1 MGSMNSTSDL
11 GEPDFEPDAEPN
23 EALLDA
29 EKTIASLTQE
39 RNLLRLRVAE
49 AEMQCTRMNSQVV
62 DITGRFTAFKAAV
75 ALVMKELTR
84 D

>member
-1 MGSMNSTSDL
+1 MGTMNTTSDL
-11 GEPDFEPDAEPN
+11 GEQSLTPD

-29 EKTIASLTQE
+29 EKAIASLTQE

-49 AEMQCTRMNSQVV
+49 AEMQGTRMNSQVV
-62 DITGRFTAFKAAV
+62 DITGRFAAFKEAI

>member
-1 MGSMNSTSDL
+1 MGTMNHVSDL
-11 GEPDFEPDAEPN
+11 GEQSLTPD

-49 AEMQCTRMNSQVV
+49 AEMQGTRMNSQVV
-62 DITGRFTAFKAAV
+62 DITGRFAAFKEAI

>member
-23 EALLDA
+23 EAVLDA

-49 AEMQCTRMNSQVV
+49 AEMQCTRMDSQVV
-62 DITGRFTAFKAAV
+62 DITGRFAAFKEAI

>member
-1 MGSMNSTSDL
+1 MNHVSDL
-11 GEPDFEPDAEPN
+11 GEQSLTPD

-49 AEMQCTRMNSQVV
+49 AEMQGTRMNSQVV
-62 DITGRFTAFKAAV
+62 DITGRFAAFKEAI

>member
-11 GEPDFEPDAEPN
+11 GEQSLTPD

-29 EKTIASLTQE
+29 EKTIAALTQE

-49 AEMQCTRMNSQVV
+49 AEMQGTRMNSQVV

-75 ALVMKELTR
+75 ALVMKELVR
-84 D
+84 E

>member
-1 MGSMNSTSDL
+1 MGAMNHVSDL
-11 GEPDFEPDAEPN
+11 GEQSLTPD

-49 AEMQCTRMNSQVV
+49 AEMQGTRMNSQVV
-62 DITGRFTAFKAAV
+62 DITGRFAAFKEAI

>member
-1 MGSMNSTSDL
+1 MGTMNHVSDL
-11 GEPDFEPDAEPN
+11 GEQSLTPD

-49 AEMQCTRMNSQVV
+49 AEMQGTRMNSQVV

-75 ALVMKELTR
+75 ALVMKELVR
-84 D
+84 E

>member
-1 MGSMNSTSDL
+1 MNTTSDL

-29 EKTIASLTQE
+29 EKTIESLRQE
-39 RNLLRLRVAE
+39 RTTLRLRASE
-49 AEMQCTRMNSQVV
+49 AETQRDRLDGQVQ

-75 ALVMKELTR
+75 ALVMKELVR
-84 D
+84 E

>member
-1 MGSMNSTSDL
+1 MGAMNHVSDL
-11 GEPDFEPDAEPN
+11 GEQSLTPD

-75 ALVMKELTR
+75 ALVMKELVR
-84 D
+84 E

>member
-1 MGSMNSTSDL
+1 MGAMNTTSDL
-11 GEPDFEPDAEPN
+11 GEQSLTPD

-29 EKTIASLTQE
+29 EKTIAALTQE

-75 ALVMKELTR
+75 ALVMKELVR
-84 D
+84 E

>member
-1 MGSMNSTSDL
+1 MGAMNHVSDL
-11 GEPDFEPDAEPN
+11 GEQSLTPD

-49 AEMQCTRMNSQVV
+49 AEMQGTRMNSQVV

-75 ALVMKELTR
+75 ALVMKELVR
-84 D
+84 E

>member
-1 MGSMNSTSDL
+1 MGAMNTTRDL
-11 GEPDFEPDAEPN
+11 GEQSLN

-62 DITGRFTAFKAAV
+62 DITGRFTAFKTAV
-75 ALVMKELTR
+75 ALVMKELVR
-84 D
+84 E

>member
-1 MGSMNSTSDL
+1 MNSTSDL
-11 GEPDFEPDAEPN
+11 GEQSLT

-75 ALVMKELTR
+75 ALVMKELAR

>member
-1 MGSMNSTSDL
+1 MNHVSDL
-11 GEPDFEPDAEPN
+11 GEQSLTPD

-49 AEMQCTRMNSQVV
+49 AEMQGTRMNSQVV

-75 ALVMKELTR
+75 ALVMKELVR
-84 D
+84 E

>member
-1 MGSMNSTSDL
+1 MNHVSDL
-11 GEPDFEPDAEPN
+11 GEQSRTPD

-49 AEMQCTRMNSQVV
+49 AEMQGTRMNSQVV

-75 ALVMKELTR
+75 ALVMKELVR
-84 D
+84 E